1 MKRGFM
7 LAMGLFFLCFL
18 AGCSLSDTD
27 ELYSL
32 PQPPYEY
39 LQLQGLIDDEIAA
52 GWEYSAPT
60 VGSFRQSVQLTDLN
74 GDGVNEALAFLY
86 SKETGP
92 KICVYRNG
100 LSGYELAA
108 TITGEGTAIGRV
120 EYADLDGDGMVEILT
135 FWKMSS
141 DMRIFKA
148 YSIENWDSSA
158 VFTTS
163 CTDFQVGDLDK
174 NGRPDVAVLR
184 LDQNGGSVDVYNIST
199 KGEVVKTEAR
209 LSASLSSVDRFR
221 IATIGDGSPAIFVEG
236 RYPEGNEFY
245 NLTDI
250 IVSDEGKL
258 KNICLDISTGDSR
271 AKRPYS
277 VYCTDINGDG
287 SLDVPFAEKLY
298 SQPGYSSDNYVFD
311 WFRYDALGNSEACGS
326 TYHNYTDGWYFM
338 LPDGWR
344 ENLTVRRESAISGEK
359 SVVLS
364 SYDEETQELRDYL
377 TIYVL
382 SGENRNDRAK
392 IAGRFTMFS
401 SETVIY
407 AAKLHTEDGALS
419 SEEVQ
424 KDITDRFHLIYTE
437 WITGAV

>member
-1 MKRGFM
+1 MKRGLI
-7 LAMGLFFLCFL
+7 LALGLVFLCFF

-32 PQPPYEY
+32 PQPPYEF

-60 VGSFRQSVQLTDLN
+60 IGSFRQSVQLTDLN

-86 SKETGP
+86 SKEMGP
-92 KICVYRNG
+92 KICVYRKG

-108 TITGEGTAIGRV
+108 TIAGEGTAIGRV

-135 FWKMSS
+135 TWKMSA

-148 YSIENWDSSA
+148 YSIENWTSSL

-174 NGRPDVAVLR
+174 DGTPDVAVLR
-184 LDQNGGSVDVYNIST
+184 LDQNSGSVDVFNVSA

-236 RYPEGNEFY
+236 RYLEGDELY

-258 KNICLDISTGDSR
+258 KNICLDVSTGDSR
-271 AKRPYS
+271 AKRHYP

-287 SLDVPFAEKLY
+287 SLAVPFAEKLY
-298 SQPGYSSDNYVFD
+298 SQPGYLSDNYVFD
-311 WFRYDALGNSEACGS
+311 WFRYDALGNSEACGC

-338 LPDGWR
+338 LPDEWR
-344 ENLTVRRESAISGEK
+344 DDLTVRRESGISGER

-364 SYDEETQELRDYL
+364 HFDEETQELTDYL

-382 SGENRNDRAK
+382 SGENRRDRAK
-392 IAGRFTMFS
+392 IAGRFTMLN

-407 AAKLHTEDGALS
+407 AAKLHTIDDVLP
-419 SEEVQ
+419 SEEAQ